1 MRPEDIAAR
10 FEAAQAIACEAGRLA
25 RRLRAGGA
33 PLEIEAKGEQDFV
46 TAADRAV
53 EQLIRER
60 LAAAFPGD
68 GFLGEESGITRGA
81 SAASPLWVVD
91 PIDGTSNFIR
101 GAFEWCVSIG
111 LLVGERPVIGV
122 IYDPNADEL
131 FAASA
136 DRGATCNGLPI
147 RVSERTSLAG
157 ATVAI
162 EFSFDQSAPTH
173 AAQVQGLLERGSEYR
188 RNGSAALSL
197 AHVAC
202 GRLDAFFE
210 LDLSAWDVVAGM
222 ALVAEAGGWVSDFL
236 ADDGLSRGNAMLAA
250 APALRQPLTEIAA
263 LGTVPLR

>member
-1 MRPEDIAAR
+1 MA
-10 FEAAQAIACEAGRLA
+10 
-25 RRLRAGGA
+25 
-33 PLEIEAKGEQDFV
+33 
-46 TAADRAV
+46 
-53 EQLIRER
+53 
-60 LAAAFPGD
+60 
-68 GFLGEESGITRGA
+68 RGA
-81 SAASPLWVVD
+81 SEASPLWVVD
-91 PIDGTSNFIR
+91 PIDGTANFIR

-111 LLVGERPVIGV
+111 LLVGGRPVVGV

-136 DRGATCNGLPI
+136 GRGATCNGLPI
-147 RVSERTSLAG
+147 CVSERTSLAG

-173 AAQVQGLLERGSEYR
+173 AAQVQKLLEQGSEYR

-210 LDLSAWDVVAGM
+210 LDLSAWDVLAGM
-222 ALVAEAGGWVSDFL
+222 AVVVEAGGWVSDFL

-250 APALRQPLTEIAA
+250 APALREPLTAIAS
-263 LGTVPLR
+263 LGMVRLR